1 MTLSLSGKK
10 IGNSHSLVGLT
21 TNNNKISYELKLLK
35 INILNKLLIPLI
47 SNKWD
52 ILYENICLLDN
63 IKEKI
68 NYYENRYIDDLTIYK
83 EIIKAIE
90 VIYFEHKQLEK
101 LEKQV
106 YGTENVSTMYYKTS
120 LIKLKPEYE
129 IYNVIIG
136 KPDKNK
142 KEKYNDLIINDIKFL
157 LKDNNIV
164 FNKIREFIINKYY
177 K

>member
-10 IGNSHSLVGLT
+10 NVNLHSLSGLNI
-21 TNNNKISYELKLLK
+21 NNNKLLTELKMLK
-35 INILNKLLIPLI
+35 INILNNLIIPLI

-52 ILYENICLLDN
+52 ILHENICLLDN

-68 NYYENRYIDDLTIYK
+68 QCYDNREDLIIYK

-90 VIYFEHKQLEK
+90 VIYLEHKQLEK
-101 LEKQV
+101 LEQQV
-106 YGTENVSTMYYKTS
+106 YGSENVSTMYYKTS

-136 KPDKNK
+136 KPNK
-142 KEKYNDLIINDIKFL
+142 KEKYNDLIISDIKLL
-157 LKDNNIV
+157 LKNNNIV
-164 FNKIREFIINKYY
+164 FNTIREFIINKYCNG
-177 K
+177 